1 MDLAP
6 TQTGT
11 RDLPDKD
18 GTAEPF
24 QTICLCMIVKNEAQ
38 VIRRCLDSV
47 RPLITHWVIVDTGST
62 DGTQQI
68 IRDSLKDLPG
78 QLYERPWRDFAHNR
92 SEALDYAR
100 PLADYSLVIDAD
112 DALEIPAGFTL
123 GPLTADCYTMDIRD
137 DPQVYPR
144 IQLASNRLRWTY
156 RGVLHEFI
164 TADEPYTTGHL
175 GIGMRRN
182 HDGARRKQPKW
193 FLKDAAVLEAA
204 LRTEKD
210 PFLRSRYTFY
220 LAQSYRDAS
229 EPEKALA
236 RYLERAGLGGWQ
248 EEVFYSLYQAARLKQ
263 QLNHPDEE
271 VLAAYET
278 ASQALPARAEADH
291 WASRF
296 CRTKGLYQRGYELA
310 RRSLGKP
317 FPQGCL
323 FGEPWIYETGLLDE
337 YAVNAYWCGR
347 HEDCLDACL
356 RALATGRVAA
366 HDLQRIVGNA
376 RYAWDEIRK
385 PPAAEAPRAPAGRV
399 TPARHVARG
408 EGRRIA
414 VITPYFKEE
423 TAVLRQC
430 HESVMAQ
437 GGDVTHV
444 MIADGFPNPE
454 VDRWAVRHIR
464 LPEAHGDNGNTPRG
478 IGSVLADVEGYDF
491 IAYLDA
497 DNWFHPGHLQSL
509 LDLHQQSGAEVCCAW
524 RSFHRMD
531 GAAMEGVREP
541 DEEEGAHV
549 DTSCY
554 LLSRGAFGVIDM
566 WTRMPR
572 ILSPVC
578 DRIFLSALR
587 EQRLALAFTKR
598 ATVAFRSQYGAHYA
612 AAGLPPPEGAKWEIG
627 ARERA
632 WLATA
637 EGIQTTVR
645 ALGFYPVL

>member
-1 MDLAP
+1 MDKAP
-6 TQTGT
+6 TQPGT
-11 RDLPDKD
+11 RGLPEKD
-18 GTAEPF
+18 GAKAPF

-47 RPLITHWVIVDTGST
+47 RPIITHWVIVDTGST

-68 IRDSLKDLPG
+68 IRDALKDLPG
-78 QLYERPWRDFAHNR
+78 RLYERPWRDFAHNR
-92 SEALDYAR
+92 SEALAYAR

-112 DALEIPAGFTL
+112 DALEFPPGFTL

-144 IQLASNRLRWTY
+144 IQLASNRLDWCY

-164 TADEPYTTGHL
+164 SAEGPYTTGHL
-175 GIGMRRN
+175 PIGMRRN
-182 HDGARRKQPKW
+182 HDGARRKEPKW
-193 FLKDAAVLEAA
+193 FLKDAEVLEAA
-204 LRTEKD
+204 LLSEKD
-210 PFLRSRYTFY
+210 PFLKRRYTFY
-220 LAQSYRDAS
+220 LAQSYRDANQ
-229 EPEKALA
+229 PDKALE
-236 RYLERAGLGGWQ
+236 RYLERASLGGWQ

-271 VLAAYET
+271 VLSAYE
-278 ASQALPARAEADH
+278 AAAQALPARAEADH

-296 CRTKGLYQRGYELA
+296 CRTKGLYERGYELA
-310 RRSLGKP
+310 RRSLDKP

-323 FGEPWIYETGLLDE
+323 FGEPWVYETGLLDE

-347 HEDCLDACL
+347 YEDCLDACL

-366 HDLQRIVGNA
+366 GDLQRIAGNA

-385 PPAAEAPRAPAGRV
+385 RPKAEAVRAPARRMA
-399 TPARHVARG
+399 PARHVARG

-414 VITPYFKEE
+414 VITPYFKED
-423 TAVLRQC
+423 TSVLRQC
-430 HESVMAQ
+430 HESVMSQ
-437 GGDVTHV
+437 DGDVTHI

-454 VDRWAVRHIR
+454 VDRWPVHHIR
-464 LPEAHGDNGNTPRG
+464 LAGAHGDNGNTPRG
-478 IGSVLADVEGYDF
+478 IGSILAEAVRYDF

-497 DNWFHPGHLQSL
+497 DNWFHPGHLRSL
-509 LDLHQQSGAEVCCAW
+509 LDLHQQGGVDVCCAR
-524 RSFHRMD
+524 RSFHGMD
-531 GAAMEGVREP
+531 GIEMPGAGDP
-541 DEEEGAHV
+541 DEDEGRHV

-554 LLSRGAFGVIDM
+554 LLSRSAFGVIDV

-572 ILSPVC
+572 MLSPVC
-578 DRIFLSALR
+578 DRVFFSALQ
-587 EQRLALAFTKR
+587 EQRLALGFTRR

-612 AAGLPPPEGAKWEIG
+612 AAGLPPPEGAKWDVG
-627 ARERA
+627 TQERA

-637 EGIQTTVR
+637 EGIQATVR
-645 ALGFYPVL
+645 ALGFYPTL